1 MQPDD
6 QLGGLQRLPRQAAH
20 VLIRAYQLSL
30 SAFIGRHCRHE
41 PTCSAYMDE
50 AIARHGL
57 LAGGWLGAK
66 RLCRC
71 HPWGTSG
78 YDPVPEKIVPL
89 VPRRAGRSGHATADR
104 AYRCEPGTAA
114 SKEPRR

>member
-1 MQPDD
+1 MSI
-6 QLGGLQRLPRQAAH
+6 LSHLLSHLALAPRRAAH
-20 VLIRAYQLSL
+20 FLIRAYQLSL
-30 SAFIGRHCRHE
+30 SAFVGRHCRHE

-57 LAGGWLGAK
+57 LAGGFLGAA

-78 YDPVPEKIVPL
+78 YDPVPEELAPL
-89 VPRRAGRSGHATADR
+89 GARIRGFLLSRGLGAGWF
-104 AYRCEPGTAA
+104 GT
-114 SKEPRR
+114 SKTVSPDK

>member
-1 MQPDD
+1 MP
-6 QLGGLQRLPRQAAH
+6 LETTLSLLERLPRQAAH
-20 VLIRAYQLSL
+20 LLIRGYQLSL
-30 SAFIGRHCRHE
+30 SAFIGRYCRHE

-57 LAGGWLGAK
+57 VIGGWLGTK

-78 YDPVPEKIVPL
+78 YDPVPETITTKNRTL
-89 VPRRAGRSGHATADR
+89 
-104 AYRCEPGTAA
+104 RCEPSNVRPDGQQ
-114 SKEPRR
+114 

>member
-1 MQPDD
+1 MRPDIR
-6 QLGGLQRLPRQAAH
+6 LSALNRLPRQAAH
-20 VLIRAYQLSL
+20 VLIRSYQLSL
-30 SAFIGRHCRHE
+30 SAFIGRQCRHE

-50 AIARHGL
+50 AIARHGV

-78 YDPVPEKIVPL
+78 YDPVPETIAPSWL
-89 VPRRAGRSGHATADR
+89 RHFSGLGGARSDQR
-104 AYRCEPGTAA
+104 FRCQSGAA
-114 SKEPRR
+114 PSKEPRP